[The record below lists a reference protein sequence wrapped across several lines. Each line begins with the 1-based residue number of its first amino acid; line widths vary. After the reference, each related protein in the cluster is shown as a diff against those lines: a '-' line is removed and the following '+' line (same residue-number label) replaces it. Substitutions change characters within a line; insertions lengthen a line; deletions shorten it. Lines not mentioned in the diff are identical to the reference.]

1 MKKKT
6 KKKSTSKIIRIC
18 DKVKSFLSAATIKT
32 IKKNAIAIGLHKLD
46 FSKYYTLT
54 KIGSMEESGHNNFNS
69 TIHSH
74 AQVFVIGNDE
84 YIWFCFQGS
93 DRAFDWSR
101 TSPIVTFK
109 KLRNKYVFTTQNSV
123 YELRH

>member
-6 KKKSTSKIIRIC
+6 KKKSTSKIIRIY
-18 DKVKSFLSAATIKT
+18 DKVKSSLSAATIKT

-54 KIGSMEESGHNNFNS
+54 KIGSMVESGHNNFNS

-74 AQVFVIGNDE
+74 AKVFVIGNDE
-84 YIWFCFQGS
+84 YIWFFFQG
-93 DRAFDWSR
+93 RGFDWSK